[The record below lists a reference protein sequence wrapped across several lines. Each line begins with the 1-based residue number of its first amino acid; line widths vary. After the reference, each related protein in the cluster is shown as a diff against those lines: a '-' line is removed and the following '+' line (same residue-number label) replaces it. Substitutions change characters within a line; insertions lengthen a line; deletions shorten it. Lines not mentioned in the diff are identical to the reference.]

1 MTENGQVSKLSID
14 PRLLTPDDMDRAEVA
29 LAEWL
34 DGRDP
39 YDMLD
44 ERKTAVPL
52 TIWCLFSR
60 NDPSFTW
67 EQARHTPFLGDFEP
81 ASPPQI
87 PPPDASGSSRGRNG
101 GNASR
106 KQPAEP
112 AAEPASAPTSP

>member
-14 PRLLTPDDMDRAEVA
+14 PRLLTPDDMDRAEVE

-60 NDPSFTW
+60 ADPSFTW

-87 PPPDASGSSRGRNG
+87 PPLAASGSSPAKSG
-101 GNASR
+101 GTRSKR
-106 KQPAEP
+106 EPAET
-112 AAEPASAPTSP
+112 ANAHNSASTSG